1 MPAVLYFITDGL
13 NDRRFIEPPGFDLL
27 GSFGDSTNK
36 TPLTFVLSPGADP
49 MAALQKLAADKDMSD
64 KMDTISLGQG
74 QGPIAQVILPDLS
87 ESGRSHF
94 WRCPGFEDRPLR
106 TSFSSAKSISK
117 SGPYILS
124 CTHSKGRLFYETVQF
139 LYERP
144 LF

>member
-1 MPAVLYFITDGL
+1 MAPQDSEFPEPFNNVTPLAKLSILRCLRSDKVVPAVLYFITDGL

-74 QGPIAQVILPDLS
+74 QGPIAQVIFESKVACSRKIARS
-87 ESGRSHF
+87 ETIF
-94 WRCPGFEDRPLR
+94 
-106 TSFSSAKSISK
+106 
-117 SGPYILS
+117 
-124 CTHSKGRLFYETVQF
+124 
-139 LYERP
+139 
-144 LF
+144 

>member
-1 MPAVLYFITDGL
+1 MFDAVAPQDAEFPEPFNKVTPLAKLAILRCLRSDKVVPAVLYFITDGL

-74 QGPIAQVILPDLS
+74 QGPIAQVISMPKMGGLLKVTGLNPY
-87 ESGRSHF
+87 
-94 WRCPGFEDRPLR
+94 
-106 TSFSSAKSISK
+106 FSK
-117 SGPYILS
+117 
-124 CTHSKGRLFYETVQF
+124 
-139 LYERP
+139 
-144 LF
+144 